1 MPSFVRPGAISGP
14 QRPSRAN
21 VKPGEYRVTAYLS
34 VPYTKPTPN
43 VDVETFIGR
52 S

>member
-1 MPSFVRPGAISGP
+1 VRIVNGHGSMKFSSSG
-14 QRPSRAN
+14 N

-43 VDVETFIGR
+43 VDIETFIG
-52 S
+52 